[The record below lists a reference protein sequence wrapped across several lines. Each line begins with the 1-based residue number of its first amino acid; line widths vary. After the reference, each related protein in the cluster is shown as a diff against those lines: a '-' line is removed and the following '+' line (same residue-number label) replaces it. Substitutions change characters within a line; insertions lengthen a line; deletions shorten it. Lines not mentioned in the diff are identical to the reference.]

1 MRNKDKTTARKRLP
15 EWLRKKDPLQK
26 GMLATRNM
34 LKELE
39 LNTVCQNAR
48 CPNIGECY
56 SKKTATFMIL
66 GQYCTR
72 NCRFCSVT
80 HHKPEKVDPDEA
92 KRVAEAVKKLNLR
105 HAVIT
110 SVTRDDLEDG
120 GLNILLELLRLS
132 KKGHL
137 KFL

>member
-1 MRNKDKTTARKRLP
+1 MTNQNRSSRKRLP
-15 EWLRKKDPLQK
+15 AWLRKKDPLQK

-34 LKELE
+34 LKELD

-66 GQYCTR
+66 GEYCTR

-80 HHKPEKVDPDEA
+80 HHKQPENVEPAEA
-92 KRVAEAVKKLNLR
+92 ERVAEAVAKLNLK
-105 HAVIT
+105 HAV
-110 SVTRDDLEDG
+110 
-120 GLNILLELLRLS
+120 
-132 KKGHL
+132 
-137 KFL
+137 